1 MNMMLRN
8 ALYSIFWMGRDW
20 PVSPEFH
27 DETTALCPELEAM
40 DAPDVLAEMLALL
53 AVSELRALTD
63 DEQARLRA
71 YNLHHNLRNAIV
83 FLQGR
88 PISDFGMIYHD
99 QVHGQR
105 ATYECGCQ
113 LHSVFDHYIAQ
124 AGNEAPTRIY
134 SGTTDLIL
142 HPHYPRHVCK
152 DHRHMAADLAGLH
165 RLVQA
170 ESAQVTP

>member
-1 MNMMLRN
+1 MNIMLRN

-20 PVSPEFH
+20 PVSPEFQ
-27 DETTALCPELEAM
+27 DETTAICPELETM
-40 DAPDVLAEMLALL
+40 DAPEVLSSMVDILAI
-53 AVSELRALTD
+53 SELRALTD
-63 DEQARLRA
+63 DERARLRA

-88 PISDFGMIYHD
+88 PISDFGMIYYD

-113 LHSVFDHYIAQ
+113 LHAVFDHYIAQ
-124 AGNEAPTRIY
+124 AGNEAPTRVY

-142 HPHYPRHVCK
+142 HPHYSRHVCAA
-152 DHRHMAADLAGLH
+152 HRYMAGDLAGLH
-165 RLVQA
+165 RVVQS
-170 ESAQVTP
+170 ESAMVIP